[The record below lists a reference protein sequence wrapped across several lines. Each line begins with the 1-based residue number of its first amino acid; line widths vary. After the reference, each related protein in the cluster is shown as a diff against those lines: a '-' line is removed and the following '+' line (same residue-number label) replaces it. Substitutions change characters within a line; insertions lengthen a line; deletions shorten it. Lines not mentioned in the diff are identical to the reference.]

1 MPGTSLSTQCPPPP
15 SLGGDQGWPG
25 QGSHSHGFQSD
36 GNCVRER
43 GSEASLGVRKTGD
56 FSEGK
61 ADLWQLTAGFLI
73 PGSKHQ
79 VLMKRHDSNQK
90 WEGSGDGGPA
100 ACIHTGETI
109 G

>member
-1 MPGTSLSTQCPPPP
+1 MK
-15 SLGGDQGWPG
+15 
-25 QGSHSHGFQSD
+25 
-36 GNCVRER
+36 GN
-43 GSEASLGVRKTGD
+43 
-56 FSEGK
+56 
-61 ADLWQLTAGFLI
+61 ADLWQLTARLPI

-100 ACIHTGETI
+100 ACIHMGETI